1 VLLATAGLHGWP
13 PTAQLAVTVT
23 SSVAGLLAPFA
34 IGGAAA
40 GRAVDEYRGRA

>member
-1 VLLATAGLHGWP
+1 VLLVLPGLLARVGLHGWP
-13 PTAQLAVTVT
+13 STAQLAISVA

-40 GRAVDEYRGRA
+40 GRAVE